1 MNYLKV
7 YCNLIR
13 KAENRTPPEGYTEKH
28 HTFPKSIFGKNNRV
42 VVLTSREHY
51 IAHCLLER
59 IYIKRYGADDEK
71 TRKMTIAF
79 VLMKKCGKKYNSYLY
94 ESSKNRM
101 SYHMKTRI
109 ISEETRRK
117 ISESIRGE
125 NNYWYGKT
133 LSEETKRK
141 MSEIKK
147 GKKPYNMTE
156 ETKRKMSEVNK
167 GKILSKETRSKMS
180 KVRKKMNIK
189 PPSAKGT
196 KWWNDGEGNSKRS
209 IECPG
214 KNWIAGRGKI
224 KA

>member
-1 MNYLKV
+1 MNYLKI

-28 HTFPKSIFGKNNRV
+28 HTFPKSIFRKNNRI
-42 VVLTSREHY
+42 VVLTGREHY

-59 IYIKRYGADDEK
+59 IYIKRYGIDDEK
-71 TRKMTIAF
+71 TKKMTIAF
-79 VLMKKCGKKYNSYLY
+79 VLMKNRSKKYNSYLY

-117 ISESIRGE
+117 HSKSKSGE

-141 MSEIKK
+141 MSEANK

-156 ETKRKMSEVNK
+156 ETKRKMSEANK

-196 KWWNDGEGNSKRS
+196 KWWNDGCGNSKRAV
-209 IECPG
+209 ECPG
-214 KNWIAGRGKI
+214 DGWKLGRK
-224 KA
+224 